1 MLENFELK
9 LNLEDTTLENDGYI
23 VSIYNEIKRVL
34 MTPIGSR
41 VMNPFYGS
49 EYYLLRDR
57 DFDDE
62 WRLMAIKYTFEAIQ
76 NNIARVFV
84 KRVLFDNIGEET
96 KITLE
101 LERR

>member
-1 MLENFELK
+1 MLEDFT
-9 LNLEDTTLENDGYI
+9 LNLNIDNTTLESDGYI

-34 MTPIGSR
+34 MTPLGSR

-62 WRLMAIKYTFEAIQ
+62 WRLMAIKYTYEAIQ
-76 NNIARVFV
+76 NNIARVLV
-84 KRVLFDNIGEET
+84 KRVTFDNIGEKT